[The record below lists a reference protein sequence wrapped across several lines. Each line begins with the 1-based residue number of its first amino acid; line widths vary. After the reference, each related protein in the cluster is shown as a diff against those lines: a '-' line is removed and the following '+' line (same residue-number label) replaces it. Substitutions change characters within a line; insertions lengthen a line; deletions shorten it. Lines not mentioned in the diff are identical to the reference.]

1 MYWCAVEKLPLTRL
15 VRSKIKA
22 ILVASAN
29 KTWMNFPTVL
39 LLFFLKGFNAEA
51 FYYRNR
57 CGAEP
62 GAKCLCTYINNSLRL
77 ELISSPTQN
86 RPTIKTERC
95 YEHIGVKN
103 KHSSRKVIFLIPIS
117 LISEAKWGGAVGL
130 THYYLLNFCRITF
143 CENNI
148 IAD

>member
-15 VRSKIKA
+15 VCSKIKA

-29 KTWMNFPTVL
+29 KTWINIPTVL

-62 GAKCLCTYINNSLRL
+62 GAKCLCAYINNSLRL

-86 RPTIKTERC
+86 RPTIKTECC

-103 KHSSRKVIFLIPIS
+103 KHSSCKVIFLIPIS
-117 LISEAKWGGAVGL
+117 LISEAKWGGAVSL
-130 THYYLLNFCRITF
+130 THYYFLNFCRITF
-143 CENNI
+143 CGNNI
-148 IAD
+148 IAG